1 MGQKGNLITLR
12 KKNINLN
19 LSNLNNKIFI
29 ENLNFLKN
37 FKQLLLKK
45 NIIVLGDTLNIYCN
59 KIFLSCKLLFKTI
72 KLKTYKRK
80 KTISLNLPLKLKNK
94 TLINSSN
101 IYELFNS
108 LLLKFKI
115 NLITLNLEVL
125 NQQVNKKLFLFLFRK
140 LKPYILKLF
149 SRKRFLFFDF
159 LKITSLCYS
168 QKLNLNSFCVMLSE
182 IFSFLRKKD
191 HSKYL
196 LFLKEVFGLLIFE
209 LKKHFPH
216 FNDFN
221 DFKGVKIVINGRLKG
236 KPKASSSLIQ
246 LGKIPT
252 LDLSKN
258 IEFVKTRVYTQ
269 RYGVFGFKMWIFK
282 N

>member
-1 MGQKGNLITLR
+1 M
-12 KKNINLN
+12 
-19 LSNLNNKIFI
+19 
-29 ENLNFLKN
+29 
-37 FKQLLLKK
+37 
-45 NIIVLGDTLNIYCN
+45 
-59 KIFLSCKLLFKTI
+59 
-72 KLKTYKRK
+72 
-80 KTISLNLPLKLKNK
+80 
-94 TLINSSN
+94 
-101 IYELFNS
+101 
-108 LLLKFKI
+108 
-115 NLITLNLEVL
+115 
-125 NQQVNKKLFLFLFRK
+125 
-140 LKPYILKLF
+140 
-149 SRKRFLFFDF
+149 FFDF
-159 LKITSLCYS
+159 LKVTSLCYS

-182 IFSFLRKKD
+182 IFFFLRKKD

-196 LFLKEVFGLLIFE
+196 SFLKEVFGLLIFE
-209 LKKHFPH
+209 LKKHFPY
-216 FNDFN
+216 FN